1 LVARSSTSSPSASYD
16 ASGWWNRLFFCWV
29 NPVHMRCIGGSV
41 APKELPRLWAGDI
54 GEIKREALDKAI
66 QKEELTKIRPSI
78 LRATLS
84 VFWAPICIAFAWTAV
99 REVLNFA
106 NTLLLKEFLRNDSA
120 QWQDSWHQGL
130 IAAGALAAVQLLL
143 VFMNSH
149 LDFFICRISIRVE
162 AALLTSLY
170 KRILNAEALGFAAV
184 TIKSLAA
191 RRKAPECSGDDIG
204 TSQTARQAAG
214 PGGPR
219 EVTSR
224 KGAIFSIVFVDIP
237 SIAEMVVTFV
247 DFALLPVRIALT
259 ATILVIQ
266 VGSSCIPAIL
276 ALLGIVF
283 CAVASEAFSSSLK
296 LHFLVPSCLF
306 LRKQSASSSF
316 FAAPMTALLIVTGPV
331 TSVATFAAY
340 AIPFI
345 QGRAGALTISP
356 ALVVPVIHAMD
367 NCIGPLADLPYTI
380 SSLIEGQISLN
391 RIRSYLFRPEYL
403 AARSSPEKTAESA
416 ETKSRQQQKLEEEPL
431 LTAQKAE
438 DSIQTEPKSG
448 VSLVTSQELMDMAQK
463 MLQAIHDPTLKVR
476 FLDASFSWL
485 PVLSTPGVSA
495 APERPRKGLYPVLL
509 SYEHDEQSMH
519 TTFSLDK
526 ITLDLHCGEVL
537 LVTGPPGSGKT
548 TLVSAIL
555 HREGLRLSGGA
566 CYVRDSFV
574 LDKKQRELMDAGSTK
589 FDVYECTLDRPPVG
603 YVPQEAWL
611 CCGTVRENIVFGEA
625 FNSETYNAVVN
636 ACELTKDFESWRHG
650 DLRVIDEGGL
660 DLSGGQRVRV
670 NIARAVY
677 SCKLY
682 QMKVAALGSE
692 AKAHLHS
699 KQEDLSECLWS
710 EVSRQLDGSEGYEEF
725 KRVAGSSPPYPETPS
740 LGCLSCF
747 DECFNSLDLSV
758 AGHVF
763 HNLFGP
769 HGLLADCAV
778 LVCLNDSSLMGLMRQ
793 HAGQHSFDELH
804 RQYHTAK
811 PDTEIGSEAGT
822 DGLMQFSVCRLIQG
836 EITWRGGIDELRELV
851 GGKEL
856 PMKEDART
864 HMETIENLMAGH
876 EFSRKEDESTRETHQ
891 DEVSPVKVNQEA
903 YGSPR
908 SLAITEQLSSGQ
920 VHAASY
926 CWYLKNT
933 GRCLALLFFVV
944 LICGCLSDMASDLW
958 LAKWASLDSPAS
970 HQENTTSIPLD
981 GIVGKD
987 SSMRSVHGYFL
998 WMFIGIV
1005 SVNIAFELSDKA
1017 VAAAGSLKAS
1027 TIMHQRLWTGVCNA
1041 PLWFYDHNPIGR
1053 ILNRFSADIAVV
1065 DCGIFRRIGYTFTTA
1080 ISCIFC
1086 NLQVNS
1092 WSNIRLQL
1100 LLLPV
1105 VVLNS
1110 ALPRLLSY
1118 SNGAVPGPSGHA
1130 PAKQANLG
1138 LIGLAVSYS
1147 LSLAGALRR
1156 FLFNIT
1162 NMERDM
1168 CSVERIQ
1175 SYMKETELK
1184 RLDWIGSTVHSM
1196 AGGLEAARW
1205 NREVCLPSAVLP
1217 RRHSGLQLLNVEVR
1231 YRTFNREDIGTSD
1244 AQPAASIAIPLSLP
1258 SSLDI
1263 LEQTLLQSKPEV
1275 QLRSEGVSVPDLEA
1289 SSADVQQEHS
1299 VEGRHA
1305 YFLKPSIRNFSAQI
1319 KAGERI
1325 GVVGRTGAG
1334 KSTLL
1339 QALCGLIPC
1348 YKGAIFLDGIR
1359 LDCLPRQVIR
1369 SVFGTL
1375 PQKSIVFA
1383 GWTVREVLDPRRL
1396 HSDASI
1402 WEALRA
1408 VGLVSLIQ
1416 ALPGGAGLDTVL
1428 QGGGCS
1434 IPRVSNGGQL
1444 ASEGGQLAAAEEGSP
1459 QALSARQLR
1468 YLALG
1473 RLILEGPKLR
1483 VVLIDEPP
1491 AEELWPVGDSKEKDE
1506 NSHGAGGEATRREGQ
1521 KDGQGG
1527 STRGWGRP
1535 TAEILSEH
1543 LKDCCVVVVAHHLAS
1558 LRGCDR
1564 VWVMSDGCKVGECL
1578 PSDIDT
1584 EQKFSSYVT
1593 AWAKDKA
1600 GKKGESMQ

>member
-1 LVARSSTSSPSASYD
+1 MEHPSRSKGSPVGAPGDADSGASIWPDEPSKAEKGPSLEASYD

-296 LHFLVPSCLF
+296 LHFLKKRDTRLQRCHECLTEMRS
-306 LRKQSASSSF
+306 LRLLGWEDIAEDIVNKQRVEELRWCSIRMYLSGFSYWLTSIA
-316 FAAPMTALLIVTGPV
+316 GPV

-920 VHAASY
+920 LFWLECTCWSSDILEALRVKCKGLPSYRFRHYVPVLASF
-926 CWYLKNT
+926 
-933 GRCLALLFFVV
+933 LADAKSFPLFE
-944 LICGCLSDMASDLW
+944 S
-958 LAKWASLDSPAS
+958 K
-970 HQENTTSIPLD
+970 
-981 GIVGKD
+981 
-987 SSMRSVHGYFL
+987 R
-998 WMFIGIV
+998 
-1005 SVNIAFELSDKA
+1005 
-1017 VAAAGSLKAS
+1017 
-1027 TIMHQRLWTGVCNA
+1027 
-1041 PLWFYDHNPIGR
+1041 
-1053 ILNRFSADIAVV
+1053 
-1065 DCGIFRRIGYTFTTA
+1065 
-1080 ISCIFC
+1080 
-1086 NLQVNS
+1086 
-1092 WSNIRLQL
+1092 
-1100 LLLPV
+1100 
-1105 VVLNS
+1105 
-1110 ALPRLLSY
+1110 
-1118 SNGAVPGPSGHA
+1118 
-1130 PAKQANLG
+1130 
-1138 LIGLAVSYS
+1138 
-1147 LSLAGALRR
+1147 ALRR